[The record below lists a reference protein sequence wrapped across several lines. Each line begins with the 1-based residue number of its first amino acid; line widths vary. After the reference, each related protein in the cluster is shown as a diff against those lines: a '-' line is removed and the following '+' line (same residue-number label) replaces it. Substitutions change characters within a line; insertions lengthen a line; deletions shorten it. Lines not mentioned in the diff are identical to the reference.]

1 MQEPVILFPI
11 APDEFYHQIRAMME
25 QVVDER
31 ILQKTVIPEE
41 LAGKT
46 LLVPKEVCQILR
58 ISKPTLYEL
67 IKQGKLVGFRI
78 QKRRYFARTDIEKI
92 IQKQRVL

>member
-1 MQEPVILFPI
+1 M
-11 APDEFYHQIRAMME
+11 
-25 QVVDER
+25 
-31 ILQKTVIPEE
+31 
-41 LAGKT
+41 
-46 LLVPKEVCQILR
+46 R